1 MPERKHVLLR
11 ASARIREHLVRQS
24 SRILSIQLP
33 DDGLNECLRLVRL
46 LDQVSRRG
54 WPAATAEVEE
64 RLAYEMRTLRGGLD
78 VALGQLQHK
87 PSPLIAA
94 QREIFEDLLAMD
106 QEFLD
111 VEVDLKL
118 KQISLTTDPI
128 ELEQIYLGP
137 FRIVL
142 NWESIGRSSPYS
154 VEATDPQA
162 AATSSE
168 TTHPHVNGD
177 KLCEGEAGEP
187 IRGAL
192 RQGRLFDFFV
202 IVRQTLETYNA
213 GSAYV
218 RLGDWQGT
226 ACHDCGTM
234 MDEDEQNTCQRCGN
248 DVCSGCAACCQGCE
262 CEHCNPCIKQCPGC
276 DGHYCKSC
284 LSPCRSCDAHFC
296 TECLDDD
303 RCNNCQAVE
312 DERRREEEQ
321 ERIEDET
328 DDRPTDGAAVHSYGL
343 GQATAPA

>member
-1 MPERKHVLLR
+1 MPERKQVLLR
-11 ASARIREHLVRQS
+11 ASARIREHLVQQS
-24 SRILSIQLP
+24 SRSKWIQLP
-33 DDGLNECLRLVRL
+33 DDRLSDCLRLVRL
-46 LDQVSRRG
+46 LDQVSGRG
-54 WPAATAEVEE
+54 WQAATTELEQ
-64 RLAYEMRTLRGGLD
+64 RLEYELRTLRGQLD
-78 VALGQLQHK
+78 GALSQLQYR
-87 PSPLIAA
+87 PTPLIAS
-94 QREIFEDLLAMD
+94 QREIFEDLMAMD

-118 KQISLTTDPI
+118 KQISLKTDPV

-154 VEATDPQA
+154 VEATDPQP

-177 KLCEGEAGEP
+177 KLCEGEASEP

-192 RQGRLFDFFV
+192 RQGRLLDFFV
-202 IVRQTLETYNA
+202 IIRQTLETYNA

-234 MDEDEQNTCQRCGN
+234 MNEDEQNPCQRCGN
-248 DVCSGCAACCQGCE
+248 SICSGCAAYCPGCE
-262 CEHCNPCIKQCPGC
+262 CEQCSRCMTQCPGC

-284 LSPCRSCDAHFC
+284 QSPCRTCDAHFC

-303 RCNNCQAVE
+303 QCHNCREAANE
-312 DERRREEEQ
+312 KRREEE
-321 ERIEDET
+321 ERIADAS
-328 DDRPTDGAAVHSYGL
+328 DDPRTVGAAVHPYRL
-343 GQATAPA
+343 GQAVAPA